1 MGASDGFPRGRPLAS
16 RRAVTYKSDTLLGNF
31 PKPARSSYISTLLS
45 LRKDGGG
52 CNCWNRR
59 HAQTRPVWTK
69 VTADS
74 ILQKVDKYRREGA
87 QEVYDNKEI
96 IDQVT
101 LLDLIERHRYLAW
114 QHDLLKS
121 RNTQI
126 WHVKE
131 MYRCIRLLR
140 ITKGFRNDALR
151 SSEYAKNNALGQY
164 CALRTRAEESSAVP
178 LAEALEVLDNQATTS
193 RRRVEDLSS
202 VLSTRSGSSTFVNSS
217 DPARGTDSDT
227 AGTLTQSDVQELDR
241 ALDQFENS
249 VVQYGALLDQ
259 ASAMYPRPVEK
270 TSSPDRLPCSIRIN
284 ACSTARVL
292 TAF

>member
-1 MGASDGFPRGRPLAS
+1 MEAAAIVGTVGTVLA
-16 RRAVTYKSDTLLGNF
+16 L
-31 PKPARSSYISTLLS
+31 
-45 LRKDGGG
+45 
-52 CNCWNRR
+52 
-59 HAQTRPVWTK
+59 AQTRPVWTK

-131 MYRCIRLLR
+131 MYRCIKLLR

-217 DPARGTDSDT
+217 DPARGTGSDT

-259 ASAMYPRPVEK
+259 ASAMLP
-270 TSSPDRLPCSIRIN
+270 TSSGEDLQSGQASLQYQDQCLQYRSSVNSFL
-284 ACSTARVL
+284 STGSGGYYQALQHDAEGRDG
-292 TAF
+292 A